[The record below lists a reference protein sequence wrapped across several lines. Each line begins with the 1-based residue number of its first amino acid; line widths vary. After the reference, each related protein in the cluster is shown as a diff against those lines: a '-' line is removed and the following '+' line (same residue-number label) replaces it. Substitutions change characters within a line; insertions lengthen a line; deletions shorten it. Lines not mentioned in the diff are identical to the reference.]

1 LIVEASMNLWS
12 MLSVAVPYIPTAVA
26 AVILLLS
33 RQTVVIAIFGL
44 VAIVFAA
51 DRAARAETA
60 RYVVDRLTGK
70 VFDGSAGPPSPPDD
84 KHE

>member
-1 LIVEASMNLWS
+1 MNLWS
-12 MLSVAVPYIPTAVA
+12 MVSVAVPYIPTAVA

-44 VAIVFAA
+44 VAIAFAA

-60 RYVVDRLTGK
+60 RHVVDRLTGRK
-70 VFDGSAGPPSPPDD
+70 FDENAGPPPSADG
-84 KHE
+84 KHERGTSE

>member
-1 LIVEASMNLWS
+1 MNLWS
-12 MLSVAVPYIPTAVA
+12 MLSVAVPYIPTAVV

-33 RQTVVIAIFGL
+33 RQTVLIAIFGA
-44 VAIVFAA
+44 VAIAFAA

-60 RYVVDRLTGK
+60 RHVVDRLTGRK
-70 VFDGSAGPPSPPDD
+70 FDGNAGPPSPSDK

>member
-60 RYVVDRLTGK
+60 RHVVDRLTGK
-70 VFDGSAGPPSPPDD
+70 VFDGSAEPPSPPDD